1 MITLPPIT
9 ITKSDSD
16 RLSRFLEKQFTGM
29 SQVTLFLEKE
39 LERAHVVESQ
49 DVSSD
54 VVTMNSR
61 VQFRMESDGLSRTHS
76 LVYPGEADLLNGRLS
91 ILTPVGVA
99 LLGLSVGQTMPW
111 ENRAGAMNT
120 LKIDRILYQP
130 EADSRFDL

>member
-29 SQVTLFLEKE
+29 TQVTLFLEKE

-54 VVTMNSR
+54 V

-120 LKIDRILYQP
+120 LKIERILYQP